1 MLLKTYN
8 QYIKENREG
17 GEIYQF
23 RGIDYVIQHE
33 NPNGLSAY
41 KIIETEDVELDELTP
56 EEVKLIHNP
65 FNIKDKKLVDNADTS
80 NPIIL
85 AEIDGMM
92 ILIDGTHRNA
102 KALSDNKGIKAY
114 ILSKSQTKR
123 IETDSIDPM
132 AEMLKR
138 K

>member
-1 MLLKTYN
+1 
-8 QYIKENREG
+8 
-17 GEIYQF
+17 
-23 RGIDYVIQHE
+23 
-33 NPNGLSAY
+33 
-41 KIIETEDVELDELTP
+41 
-56 EEVKLIHNP
+56 
-65 FNIKDKKLVDNADTS
+65 
-80 NPIIL
+80 L